1 MFSPQILYTAA
12 MLTTLALIA
21 LASFTADPTLKISA
35 AFGDNMVLKHSA
47 TCPIWGTDAPG
58 TAITIRPDFG
68 PEVTTKAD
76 ATGKWTA
83 SLTTPAADTA
93 PFKGHS
99 LEIRGTSTL
108 TLRNVLLGEVWIC
121 SGQSN
126 MEMMVGDFGGG
137 YQGTKDSAKELESA
151 NMPPIRLMDLSNVVS
166 SSPASEA
173 PCEKLGGEPGSWHI
187 CTPATARPFSAVGYF
202 FGRGLHDKLNIPI
215 GLIGANWGGTPAQS
229 WTSAEGLRPF
239 PQYAEALAAIATKES
254 VAALRAKSE
263 AAVATWKTN
272 LEKHIVDEFA
282 KTTFSADSKTISL
295 PAIFGAE
302 LSKFDGV
309 IWCQREFEIPATSP
323 MHPLVLSTGAIDDM
337 DVVFIDGVPVARTL
351 EMGNWDHPR
360 SYTLAAL
367 KPGKHTITLAV
378 IDTGGQACAT
388 GTPDQWSL
396 SATGETP
403 ISLAGNWT
411 VRTGSTVAKLPRYPQ
426 TAEVTAWTPTALFN
440 GMIAPL
446 IPMRVSG
453 AVWYQGESNR
463 GDPAHYGKL
472 FPAMIQDW
480 RKHFNQGW
488 EANAQP
494 LGFYF
499 AEIAPFNYGDG
510 KPLTLDLRNAQ
521 RQALALPFTGMASTM
536 DVGNLADIHPNDK
549 KSVGDRLA
557 RLALKTT
564 YGMSSIET
572 SGPVIESATIRGE
585 TLRLTFTHATGL
597 NGDPNGFEVAGADKV
612 FTKANVAVDGTT
624 LILTG
629 YTTTPHYVRYANQEL
644 SEVRMWNGEK
654 LPMVPFEVEITAS
667 K

>member
-1 MFSPQILYTAA
+1 
-12 MLTTLALIA
+12 MLTTIALIA
-21 LASFTADPTLKISA
+21 LASITADPTLKLSA

-47 TCPIWGTDAPG
+47 TCPIWGWDAPG
-58 TAITIRPDFG
+58 TTITIRPDFG
-68 PEVTTKAD
+68 PQVSTKAD
-76 ATGKWTA
+76 ASGKWTA
-83 SLTTPAADTA
+83 SLVTPAADTA

-99 LEIRGTSTL
+99 LEIRGTTTL
-108 TLRNVLLGEVWIC
+108 TLHNILLGEVWIC

-137 YQGTKDSAKELESA
+137 YRGTKDSAKELESA
-151 NMPPIRLMDLSNVVS
+151 SLPPIRLMDISNVVA
-166 SSPASEA
+166 SSPASET

-187 CTPATARPFSAVGYF
+187 CTPATAKPFSAVGYF
-202 FGRGLHDKLNIPI
+202 FGRGLHDKLHIPI

-229 WTSAEGLRPF
+229 WTSAEGLQPF
-239 PQYAEALAAIATKES
+239 PQYAGVLKSLATQES
-254 VAALRAKSE
+254 AEVLRAKSQ

-272 LEKHIVDEFA
+272 LEKHIVDEFT
-282 KTTFSADSKTISL
+282 KTTFGADSKTIAL
-295 PAIFGAE
+295 PAVFDGNLAN
-302 LSKFDGV
+302 FDGV
-309 IWCQREFEIPATSP
+309 IWCQREFDLPGNRP
-323 MHPLVLSTGAIDDM
+323 MEPLVLSMGPIDDM
-337 DVVFIDGVPVARTL
+337 DVIFIDGAPVARTL
-351 EMGNWDHPR
+351 ESGNWNHPR
-360 SYTLAAL
+360 SYKLEAL

-378 IDTGGQACAT
+378 IDTGGPACAI
-388 GTPDQWSL
+388 GDADQWSL
-396 SATGETP
+396 AIGGSP
-403 ISLAGNWT
+403 VVSLAGNWT
-411 VRTGSTVAKLPRYPQ
+411 VRAGSPIAKLPQYPQ
-426 TAEVTAWTPTALFN
+426 SAEVTAWTPTALYN

-446 IPMRVSG
+446 VPMRISG

-480 RKHFNQGW
+480 RKQFNQGW
-488 EANAQP
+488 ETSAQP

-510 KPLTLDLRNAQ
+510 KALTLDLRNAQ

-536 DVGNLADIHPNDK
+536 DVGNLTDIHPNDK

-564 YGMSSIET
+564 YGMSTIET
-572 SGPVIESATIRGE
+572 SGPTIESATIRGE
-585 TLRLTFTHATGL
+585 TLRLTFTHAAGL
-597 NGDPNGFEVAGADKV
+597 NGDLTGFEAAGANKV
-612 FTKANVAVDGTT
+612 FTKATAAVDGTT

-629 YTTTPHYVRYANQEL
+629 FTTTPYFVRYANQEL
-644 SEVRMWNGEK
+644 SEVRMWNSDN

>member
-1 MFSPQILYTAA
+1 
-12 MLTTLALIA
+12 MLTTLALLA

-58 TAITIRPDFG
+58 TIITIHPDFG
-68 PEVTTKAD
+68 PEVSTKAD
-76 ATGKWTA
+76 ASGKWTA

-99 LEIRGTSTL
+99 LEIRGTSTV
-108 TLRNVLLGEVWIC
+108 TLHNVLLGEVWIC

-126 MEMMVGDFGGG
+126 MEMAVGDLGGG
-137 YQGTKDSAKELESA
+137 YRGTKDFEKELASA
-151 NMPPIRLMDLSNVVS
+151 NWPAIRLMDIQN
-166 SSPASEA
+166 
-173 PCEKLGGEPGSWHI
+173 
-187 CTPATARPFSAVGYF
+187 TATARPSDTFLAEGLGAEDQNWHLCSARTVNTFSAVGYF
-202 FGRGLHDKLNIPI
+202 FARGLHDKLHVPI
-215 GLIGANWGGTPAQS
+215 GLIGSNWGGTPAQS
-229 WTSAEGLRPF
+229 WTSAEGLQQF
-239 PQYAEALAAIATKES
+239 PQYAQSIENLSKYGHLLTREKFKELFLAKWS
-254 VAALRAKSE
+254 DDLE
-263 AAVATWKTN
+263 AAVVADFKT
-272 LEKHIVDEFA
+272 LRDLPPTREVTIPAVFDEDLA
-282 KTTFSADSKTISL
+282 
-295 PAIFGAE
+295 
-302 LSKFDGV
+302 KFDGI
-309 IWCQREFEIPATSP
+309 IWCQREIDIPDGWASKLITF
-323 MHPLVLSTGAIDDM
+323 STGGIDDM
-337 DVVFIDGVPVARTL
+337 DVVFIDGDPVAKTL
-351 EMGNWDHPR
+351 KLGNWDHPR
-360 SYTLAAL
+360 SYTLQPLA
-367 KPGKHTITLAV
+367 PGKHVLTIAV
-378 IDTGGQACAT
+378 IDTGGQAAAV
-388 GTPDQWSL
+388 GKNEQWSL
-396 SATGETP
+396 TATGVP
-403 ISLAGNWT
+403 AISLAGMWK
-411 VRTGSTVAKLPRYPQ
+411 VRTGVELARLPQYL
-426 TAEVTAWTPTALFN
+426 AEITAWTPTALYN

-446 IPMRVSG
+446 VPMRISG

-488 EANAQP
+488 EPSAQP

-536 DVGNLADIHPNDK
+536 DVGNLTDIHPNDK
-549 KSVGDRLA
+549 KAVGDRLA
-557 RLALKTT
+557 RLALKNT

-572 SGPVIESATIRGE
+572 SGPVIESASIRGE
-585 TLRLTFTHATGL
+585 TVRLTFTHAAGL

-612 FTKANVAVDGTT
+612 FTKADVAVDGTS

-629 YTTTPHYVRYANQEL
+629 FGTTPHFIRYANQEL
-644 SEVRMWNGEK
+644 SEVRMWNSDK

>member
-1 MFSPQILYTAA
+1 
-12 MLTTLALIA
+12 MLTTIAIIA

-58 TAITIRPDFG
+58 TIITIKPDFG
-68 PEVTTKAD
+68 PEVSTKAD
-76 ATGKWTA
+76 AAGKWTA
-83 SLTTPAADTA
+83 TLATPAADTA

-99 LEIRGTSTL
+99 LEIRGTSTI
-108 TLRNVLLGEVWIC
+108 TLQNVLLGEVWIC

-137 YQGTKDSAKELESA
+137 YRGTKDSAKELESA
-151 NMPPIRLMDLSNVVS
+151 NLSPIRLMDITNVVAS
-166 SSPASEA
+166 LPASEA

-187 CTPATARPFSAVGYF
+187 CTSATAKPFSAVGYF
-202 FGRGLHDKLNIPI
+202 FGRGLHDKLHIPI

-239 PQYAEALAAIATKES
+239 QQYAEAVASLATKES
-254 VAALRAKSE
+254 LEALRAKSK
-263 AAVATWKTN
+263 ALVTTWQMN
-272 LEKHIVDEFA
+272 LEKQVVEEFA
-282 KTTFSADSKTISL
+282 KITFGSESKSIAI
-295 PAIFGAE
+295 PAIFGGDLAT
-302 LSKFDGV
+302 FDGV
-309 IWCQREFEIPATSP
+309 IWCQRQFEIPANSA
-323 MHPLVLSTGAIDDM
+323 MHPLVLSMGAIDDM
-337 DVVFIDGVPVARTL
+337 DIVFIDGVPVARTL
-351 EMGNWDHPR
+351 EMGNWNHPR
-360 SYTLAAL
+360 TYPLAAL
-367 KPGKHTITLAV
+367 TPGTHTITLAV

-388 GTPDQWSL
+388 GTADQWSL
-396 SATGETP
+396 GATGEAP

-411 VRTGSTVAKLPRYPQ
+411 VRTGTSAAKLPRYPQ
-426 TAEVTAWTPTALFN
+426 SAEVTAWTPTALYN

-446 IPMRVSG
+446 VPMRISG

-480 RKHFNQGW
+480 RKQFNQGW
-488 EANAQP
+488 ETGAQP

-521 RQALALPFTGMASTM
+521 RQALALPYTGMASTM

-557 RLALKTT
+557 RLALKNT
-564 YGMSSIET
+564 YGMSSIEA
-572 SGPVIESATIRGE
+572 SGPVIESASIRGDKV
-585 TLRLTFTHATGL
+585 RLTFTHAAGL
-597 NGDPNGFEVAGADKV
+597 EGDLTGFEIAGIDKV
-612 FTKANVAVDGTT
+612 FAKATVTVDNTS
-624 LILTG
+624 LNLTS
-629 YTTTPHYVRYANQEL
+629 PVSSPRFVRYANQEL
-644 SEVRMWNGEK
+644 SEVRMWNGDK
-654 LPMVPFEVEITAS
+654 LPMVPFEVEVTGA